1 MKYYLLVVGTIATAA
16 AIAFEMY
23 ILGVVLGI
31 IRVIAAG

>member
-16 AIAFEMY
+16 AIAFEVYMLSEV
-23 ILGVVLGI
+23 IDI